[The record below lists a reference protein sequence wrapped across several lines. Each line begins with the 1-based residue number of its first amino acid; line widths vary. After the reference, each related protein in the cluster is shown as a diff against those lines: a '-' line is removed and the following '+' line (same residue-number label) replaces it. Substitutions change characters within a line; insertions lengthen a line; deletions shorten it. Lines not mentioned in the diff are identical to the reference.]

1 MAGIVEKTYSEA
13 LFSAALEKDEK
24 LVAQINSEL
33 EAVEK
38 VLDGCPDFIKLSNT
52 PTIPMGEKFDIVKD
66 AFGGRVSDYTYNY
79 ILLLVE
85 KGRLSYFKKIRK
97 CYRDMYNEYFNN
109 AEILVTSSVELSAEQ
124 LGKIEDKMREILG
137 KNIIMTTKVDK
148 SLIGGVVVDYGDRRF
163 DGSVKT
169 RLESLRQN
177 LSELIG

>member
-24 LVAQINSEL
+24 LVAQINDEL
-33 EAVEK
+33 DAVDA
-38 VLDGCPDFIKLSNT
+38 VLKDCPDFVKLSNT
-52 PTIPMGEKFDIVKD
+52 PTIPIGQKFGIVKE

-85 KGRLSYFKKIRK
+85 KGRLSYFSKIRK
-97 CYRDMYNEYFNN
+97 CYHDMYNEHFNN
-109 AEILVTSSVELSAEQ
+109 AEIVVTSSAELTPDQ
-124 LGKIEDKMREILG
+124 LSKIKDKMHEILG
-137 KNIIMTTKVDK
+137 KNIIMSTKVDK

>member
-1 MAGIVEKTYSEA
+1 MAGIVEKTYA
-13 LFSAALEKDEK
+13 
-24 LVAQINSEL
+24 
-33 EAVEK
+33 EAVFGLGKEQNCLETLCTEIFETAK
-38 VLDGCPDFIKLSNT
+38 IFGENPDFIKLSNT
-52 PTIPMGEKFDIVKD
+52 PTIPMREKFDIVKD